1 MAVFQGIYQPKN
13 RQNLYKPSRQVFCMR
28 ITMVGFLS
36 NVKRADLEKKL
47 ASSDIVD
54 DTDIEN
60 LDKVD
65 GMKDVTVVFK
75 ERLTRVSSEKTMM
88 DLLGS
93 VEKKMAAEDE
103 E

>member
-1 MAVFQGIYQPKN
+1 
-13 RQNLYKPSRQVFCMR
+13 MR
-28 ITMVGFLS
+28 ITMVGFIS

-47 ASSDIVD
+47 AASDIID

-65 GMKDVTVVFK
+65 GVKDVTVVFK
-75 ERLTRVSSEKTMM
+75 EPIDARFIGKTMM
-88 DLLGS
+88 DLLGTI
-93 VEKKMAAEDE
+93 EKKMSADDE

>member
-1 MAVFQGIYQPKN
+1 
-13 RQNLYKPSRQVFCMR
+13 MR

-47 ASSDIVD
+47 AASDIVD

-75 ERLTRVSSEKTMM
+75 EPIDARFIGKTMM
-88 DLLGS
+88 DLLGN
-93 VEKKMAAEDE
+93 VEKKMVAEDE

>member
-1 MAVFQGIYQPKN
+1 MVFVN
-13 RQNLYKPSRQVFCMR
+13 RPTLQNLYKPSRQFFCMQ

-36 NVKRADLEKKL
+36 NVKRADLEKRL
-47 ASSDIVD
+47 SSSDIVD

-75 ERLTRVSSEKTMM
+75 EPIDARFIGKTLAE
-88 DLLGS
+88 LLGNI
-93 VEKKMAAEDE
+93 EKKISAEDE